1 MSNPT
6 GLVFLQKGENWR
18 QIYTRRTL
26 CKDEPKMG
34 VMLLYVKECQVT
46 SKSSE
51 ARGHTWNR
59 YFFMVLRKNQL
70 AHHLDFILLNFRT
83 VRKKKCHSIYGILL
97 MTALVNSY
105 NQYLSYML
113 FPK

>member
-6 GLVFLQKGENWR
+6 RLVSLQKGENWR
-18 QIYTRRTL
+18 QIDTRRTL

-34 VMLLYVKECQVT
+34 LLLLYVKECQVT

-59 YFFMVLRKNQL
+59 YFFMVLRKNQPD
-70 AHHLDFILLNFRT
+70 HHLDFILLNFRT
-83 VRKKKCHSIYGILL
+83 VTKKKTKVSFNLWYF
-97 MTALVNSY
+97 VNDSPSK
-105 NQYLSYML
+105 LI
-113 FPK
+113 